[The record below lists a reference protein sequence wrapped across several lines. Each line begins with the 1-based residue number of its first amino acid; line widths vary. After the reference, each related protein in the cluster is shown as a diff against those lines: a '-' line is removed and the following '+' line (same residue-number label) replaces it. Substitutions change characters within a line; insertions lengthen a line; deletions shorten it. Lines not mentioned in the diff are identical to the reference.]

1 MSDKVVRVAVGVI
14 LNVTPASSVPQ
25 VYLTRRASDAHQ
37 GGKWEFPGGKVEPGE
52 TVAYALERELFEEVG
67 IAVTVSEHL
76 MDIKHDYGDKLV
88 WLDIHLVTHY
98 QHEPFGKEGQIGQW
112 YSLDTLRTLD
122 FPAANTAI
130 VAALESRYLP

>member
-14 LNVTPASSVPQ
+14 LNVTPTSSVPQ

-37 GGKWEFPGGKVEPGE
+37 AGKWEFPGGKVEPGE

-67 IAVTVSEHL
+67 IAVTGSEHL

-112 YSLDTLRTLD
+112 YSLETLHTLD